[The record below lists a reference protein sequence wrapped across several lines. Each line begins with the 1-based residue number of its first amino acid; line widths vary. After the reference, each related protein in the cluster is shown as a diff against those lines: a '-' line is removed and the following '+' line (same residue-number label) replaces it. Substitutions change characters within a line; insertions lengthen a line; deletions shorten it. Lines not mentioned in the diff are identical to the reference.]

1 MARLGLS
8 VLLLDF
14 DPQAN
19 ATSSLGIDPRQTR
32 YNVYHLLSGQ
42 ATAQETIVPTSTPG
56 LYLLPS
62 GPDLAGAEVE
72 LVSMPNRES
81 CLRSALGGVEREHDI
96 TFIDCPP
103 SLSLLTVN
111 GLVAATN
118 GVLVPVQTEY
128 LPLEGLSR
136 LMETLE
142 LVRLRFNRSLR
153 VVGILMTMYDARTN
167 LSAEVVQEVRHYFP
181 GLVFQEAI
189 PRSVRLSEA
198 PSRGVSV
205 FGHAPTSA
213 GALSYALVAE
223 ELVARLGIRMQNE
236 ESRDV

>member
-1 MARLGLS
+1 
-8 VLLLDF
+8 
-14 DPQAN
+14 
-19 ATSSLGIDPRQTR
+19 
-32 YNVYHLLSGQ
+32 
-42 ATAQETIVPTSTPG
+42 
-56 LYLLPS
+56 
-62 GPDLAGAEVE
+62 
-72 LVSMPNRES
+72 
-81 CLRSALGGVEREHDI
+81 
-96 TFIDCPP
+96 
-103 SLSLLTVN
+103 
-111 GLVAATN
+111 
-118 GVLVPVQTEY
+118 
-128 LPLEGLSR
+128 
-136 LMETLE
+136 METLE